1 MSKRRE
7 QLIAELAAAVQP
19 VRRPGRTTG
28 PALAWLLVTVTIALG
43 ATLLHGP
50 LRPGVLTD
58 LAHAPRYAL
67 EAVLGLAACLGLAL
81 AAFRS
86 GIPAP
91 GGVLRRFPA
100 AIALLGGWSAL
111 FLVALIVPA
120 IEPSM
125 TGKREACL
133 FEVLLYG
140 LPGLALGVLAVRRQ
154 WPLSGPQSGALLG
167 LASGAVPALLMQFAC
182 MPEPTHALAFHLVPG
197 LVLGVLGAALGAVLL
212 RPR

>member
-7 QLIAELAAAVQP
+7 QLIAELAAAAQP
-19 VRRPGRTTG
+19 VHRPGRTTG
-28 PALAWLLVTVTIALG
+28 PSLVWLLVTVLVALG
-43 ATLLHGP
+43 ATLVHGP
-50 LRPGVLTD
+50 LRPGFLTD
-58 LAHAPRYAL
+58 LAHSPRYAL
-67 EAVLGLAACLGLAL
+67 EALLGAATCVGLAL

-91 GGVLRRFPA
+91 GGALLRFRLPL
-100 AIALLGGWSAL
+100 ALLGAWSGL
-111 FLVALIVPA
+111 FLAALIVPA

-125 TGKREACL
+125 MGKREACV

-140 LPGLALGVLAVRRQ
+140 LPGLALGMLAVRRL

-167 LASGAVPALLMQFAC
+167 LASGAVPALSMQFAC
-182 MPEPTHALAFHLVPG
+182 MPEPAHALAYHLAPG
-197 LVLGVLGAALGAVLL
+197 LALGVVGAVLGAALL